1 MHSARWDWS
10 YDLKDKR
17 IAIIGNGINLQFLRD
32 LSSISIIHPLISFSN
47 QGATAAQIV
56 PEIAPDAAHLAVFQ
70 RTPNWVIPRMDVPV
84 SKLQQTLL
92 KYIPPIRWRKRA
104 LAMDFR
110 EDFHDA
116 IFDNDSQYAR
126 GIRDTT
132 PKLLRTQLANKP
144 ELWDT
149 LTPDYAP
156 GCKRVIISDDY
167 FPTLGRD
174 NVSLET
180 RSIVRI
186 TEKGIEVE
194 GDGEQEYDLIILAT
208 GFQTVDFIHPVQV
221 FGANGRPLSDIW
233 KDGAKA
239 YKGVTVE
246 DLPNFGMFYGPNTN
260 LGKPLVSFI

>member
-1 MHSARWDWS
+1 
-10 YDLKDKR
+10 
-17 IAIIGNGINLQFLRD
+17 
-32 LSSISIIHPLISFSN
+32 
-47 QGATAAQIV
+47 
-56 PEIAPDAAHLAVFQ
+56 
-70 RTPNWVIPRMDVPV
+70 MDVPV

-126 GIRDTT
+126 DIRDTT
-132 PKLLRTQLANKP
+132 PKLLRAQLANKP

-221 FGANGRPLSDIW
+221 YGANGRPLSDIW

-260 LGKPLVSFI
+260 LGKLKSSFEPFYCPFG